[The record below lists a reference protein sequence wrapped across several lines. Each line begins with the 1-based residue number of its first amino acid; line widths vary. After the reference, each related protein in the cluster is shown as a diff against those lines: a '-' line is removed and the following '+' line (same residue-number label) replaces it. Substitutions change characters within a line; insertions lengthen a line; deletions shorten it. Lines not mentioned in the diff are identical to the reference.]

1 MVMARAA
8 EQQAAGRGG
17 FQRRPRPGRPAWRQF
32 LEPENLA
39 VVAVLFWMTGPVA
52 PLIPNLDDSLDVTLS
67 LPTNSLS
74 GPDGID
80 SQFLRLSWYPIYI
93 IVLVLAQRHRH
104 LIWDVARRNGAL
116 LLLLGWTFLS
126 TLWSVSPDD
135 TLRRSVALSLT
146 TTFAIYLGVRFDM
159 LSVVK
164 LMALALGLDI
174 VGSAVC
180 GLGFPATGISHDAEY
195 AGAWRGV
202 FASKNQLGAMMLIG
216 CLGFFILYLAERRRL
231 YLAGLGGAFSLL
243 ILSTSKTPLFI
254 MLGLVPCLALVRRFF
269 RTRRDFGL
277 LLALSVSLAWLLLLV
292 GSVFI
297 GPILALFGRD
307 LTFTGRTDI
316 WDLSWAAVQQSYW
329 IGYGYGAFWSDASAP
344 ANGIWEALNWR
355 VPSSHSGLL
364 ELWLGLG
371 LFGVVIFAW
380 FLLRGFFA
388 ITSQATQGTR
398 EECMWRIGY
407 FVIFVVHAITE
418 PTTLDQT
425 SVGWALFVF
434 AATAGSHVGRS
445 ARARGAAAALV
456 ATPATARSPDSV
468 PLCQQPRR
476 STNHLDAGSL
486 GVSSQAISRRI

>member
-1 MVMARAA
+1 M
-8 EQQAAGRGG
+8 QQPASGRE
-17 FQRRPRPGRPAWRQF
+17 FQNIPRPGRPAWRQF

-39 VVAVLFWMTGPVA
+39 AVAVLLWMSGPVA
-52 PLIPNLDDSLDVTLS
+52 PFIPNLDDSLDVALS
-67 LPTNSLS
+67 MPSNSLS
-74 GPDGID
+74 GAEGID
-80 SQFLRLSWYPIYI
+80 SQFLRLSWYPIYV
-93 IVLVLAQRHRH
+93 IVLVLAQRHQR
-104 LIWDVARRNGAL
+104 LIWDVARRHSTL

-126 TLWSVSPDD
+126 TLWSVSPSD

-146 TTFAIYLGVRFDM
+146 TTFAIYLGGRFDA

-164 LMALALGLDI
+164 LMALALGFDI
-174 VGSAVC
+174 VGSAIW
-180 GLGFPATGISHDAEY
+180 GLAFPSTGITQDGEY

-216 CLGFFILYLAERRRL
+216 CLGFFILYLAERRRI
-231 YLAGLGGAFSLL
+231 YLAGLGGAFALL

-254 MLGLVPCLALVRRFF
+254 LLGLVPCFALVRRFF
-269 RTRRDFGL
+269 RTRRGFSL
-277 LLALSVSLAWLLLLV
+277 LLALSVSLTGLLLLL
-292 GSVFI
+292 GSVSI

-329 IGYGYGAFWSDASAP
+329 IGYGYGAFWTDASAP
-344 ANGIWEALNWR
+344 AAAIWEALNWR

-371 LFGVVIFAW
+371 LFGVVIFAL
-380 FLLRGFFA
+380 FLLHSFSA

-407 FVIFVVHAITE
+407 FVVFVVHAITE

-434 AATAGSHVGRS
+434 AATAGTWVGRG
-445 ARARGAAAALV
+445 ARTRGTVAALV
-456 ATPATARSPDSV
+456 AKPAAARSPAGIFLGQHSRPYTNRIHASSV
-468 PLCQQPRR
+468 EA
-476 STNHLDAGSL
+476 SSDATT
-486 GVSSQAISRRI
+486 R